1 MSLFTIVL
9 FLHVL
14 GAILAF
20 GPTFAYSIS
29 GAMGGKEPQHANFAM
44 RVSEATGQRLVYPLA
59 ILQGV
64 TGVALILIGNIPVFS
79 TPWLLLG
86 ITLYVIALGYALTV
100 QRNALH
106 HAIDF
111 GFRQAPVHPQLTSAP
126 PPPGAP
132 AGPPPELMATV
143 QKIQRGGMFLGLLIV
158 VIVFLMVVKPGA

>member
-106 HAIDF
+106 HAIE
-111 GFRQAPVHPQLTSAP
+111 LTSAP
-126 PPPGAP
+126 PPAGAP

>member
-1 MSLFTIVL
+1 MSLFTIIL

-79 TPWLLLG
+79 TPWLLARHHP
-86 ITLYVIALGYALTV
+86 VRDRAGYALTV

-106 HAIDF
+106 HAIE
-111 GFRQAPVHPQLTSAP
+111 LTSAP
-126 PPPGAP
+126 PPAGAP

>member
-1 MSLFTIVL
+1 
-9 FLHVL
+9 L

-29 GAMGGKEPQHANFAM
+29 GAMGGKEPHHANFAM

-106 HAIDF
+106 HAIE
-111 GFRQAPVHPQLTSAP
+111 LTSAP
-126 PPPGAP
+126 PPAGAP

>member
-106 HAIDF
+106 HAIE
-111 GFRQAPVHPQLTSAP
+111 LTSAP
-126 PPPGAP
+126 PPAGAP

-143 QKIQRGGMFLGLLIV
+143 KKIQRGGMFLGLLIV